1 MRAPSKRALQAG
13 DFEQS
18 DRASDMVLAA
28 QIWARATAHRL
39 QPLEDWRAP

>member
-1 MRAPSKRALQAG
+1 MRAPSKRALQ

-18 DRASDMVLAA
+18 DRALDMVLAA

-39 QPLEDWRAP
+39 QPLEDWRAS